1 METFKFLKKFDKFG
15 ENFSFNY
22 HGYDKYSSRVGGFI
36 FLIFIIIALT
46 FFISSCFP
54 FFRREN
60 YSLQFY
66 TVNFPTEEI
75 KLIKNFAYGIDC
87 ENKTDTEEAYTKFK
101 IKIEYTIND
110 INYTINTKNCDIND
124 FLDKHDFEEG
134 FQNRIKDLKING
146 LKISDFFC
154 IKENEYKISGIYTDK
169 NFAYY
174 KIKVELN
181 ESVGTDAANIFL
193 KNKDCKLQFY
203 YKDYILDMQNYSHP
217 IKPILN
223 SLFIQFIYTN

>member
-1 METFKFLKKFDKFG
+1 MFKSLKIFDKFG

-22 HGYDKYSSRVGGFI
+22 NGYDKYSTRVGGLI
-36 FLIFIIIALT
+36 FLIFIVIALT

-66 TVNFPTEEI
+66 TVNFPTEKI
-75 KLIKNFAYGIDC
+75 KLINNFAYGIDC
-87 ENKTDTEEAYTKFK
+87 KNESYTEEAFEYFN
-101 IKIEYTIND
+101 IKIEYNKTNDTIE
-110 INYTINTKNCDIND
+110 TKSCDIND
-124 FLDKHDFEEG
+124 FGEG
-134 FQNRIKDLKING
+134 LKKDNEDLNIHGLKINN
-146 LKISDFFC
+146 FTC
-154 IKENEYKISGIYTDK
+154 IEKNENEISGLFTDKK

-174 KIKVELN
+174 EIIVELEEGVDIN
-181 ESVGTDAANIFL
+181 SANDFL
-193 KNKDCKLQFY
+193 KEKDYKLQFY

-223 SLFIQFIYTN
+223 SLNY